1 MVVFV
6 VVVDVI
12 MADDNVD
19 DGIVTNTGVDV
30 ELVVCVGGEAVV
42 VIDNIVDDADEINVV
57 SEFVVV
63 GVVLIS
69 MFVEVIVVIRVVI
82 GVDVI

>member
-1 MVVFV
+1 VVVFV